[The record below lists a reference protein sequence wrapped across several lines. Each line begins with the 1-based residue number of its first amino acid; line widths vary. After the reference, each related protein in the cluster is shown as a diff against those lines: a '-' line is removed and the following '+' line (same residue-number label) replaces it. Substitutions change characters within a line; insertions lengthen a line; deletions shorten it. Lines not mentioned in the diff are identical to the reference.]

1 MITTM
6 DEMTLAR
13 LEVKNA
19 YQELYMELKEDYG
32 LSQIEARALISRV
45 EKFNEDL
52 HDDRRSHNQI
62 LKQVVAVGE
71 PSGKKLRDCRLV
83 NVKLTMYF
91 TCEDRIEKEKGVRY
105 LKKLKVHQLAWE
117 AYTQGG
123 LLSYEDIESILLIS
137 QSTIKRMVR
146 EYREEGIVVPTRGQ
160 IEDIGPGITHK
171 ERIIDLLVR
180 GYRYAEVM
188 VQTGH
193 TETSIENYERRF
205 VRVAY
210 FYREGK
216 NETVIRNL
224 TGYSEGLIK
233 KYIQM
238 YEQYR
243 RTHFE
248 ALNTMLQRFHRYVEY
263 NEDEKK
269 TG

>member
-1 MITTM
+1 M

-13 LEVKNA
+13 QEVKNV
-19 YQELYMELKEDYG
+19 YQELFIELKEDYG
-32 LSQIEARALISRV
+32 LSQIEARALIGRV

-52 HDDRRSHNQI
+52 YDDRRSSNQI
-62 LKQVVAVGE
+62 LRQAVAVGE
-71 PSGKKLRDCRLV
+71 PAGKKLRECRLV

-117 AYTQGG
+117 AYNQGG
-123 LLSYEDIESILLIS
+123 LLSYEDIESVLLIS
-137 QSTIKRMVR
+137 QSTIKRIVR
-146 EYREEGIVVPTRGQ
+146 EYRNEEIVVPTRGQ
-160 IEDIGPGITHK
+160 VEDIGPGITHK
-171 ERIIDLLVR
+171 ERIIELLVR

-193 TETSIENYERRF
+193 TEASVENYERRF

-216 NETVIRNL
+216 SEIVIRNL

-238 YEQYR
+238 YERYR
-243 RTHFE
+243 NIYFE
-248 ALNTMLQRFHRYVEY
+248 ALNNMLQRFHRYVEY